1 MVFSLGGWC
10 RPIQTGF
17 LRSRPTQDPPTL
29 PMLAGTGL
37 SPSAAGLPRPF
48 PFAWFRDVGV
58 LQPRARL
65 DAPGLGSFPFAR
77 RYLGNH
83 CYFLFL
89 RVLRCFSSPR
99 SPLTLSDDRPSAC
112 RVVPFGNLRIKGH
125 LHLHGAYRSLSRPSS
140 PPRAKASAMCPYL
153 ISSST
158 PLNIQGEEYTFSCKS
173 ICIAAE
179 DPLDLSFTFACYNM
193 SNISSKHYACL
204 LCGE

>member
-10 RPIQTGF
+10 RRIQTGF

-48 PFAWFRDVGV
+48 PFAWIRDVGV

-99 SPLTLSDDRPSAC
+99 VPPRKWVPCISAWW
-112 RVVPFGNLRIKGH
+112 VAPFGNPRIEGY
-125 LHLHGAYRSLSRPSS
+125 LHLPGACRSLSRPSS
-140 PPRAKASAMCPYL
+140 PPRARASPVR
-153 ISSST
+153 
-158 PLNIQGEEYTFSCKS
+158 P
-173 ICIAAE
+173 
-179 DPLDLSFTFACYNM
+179 
-193 SNISSKHYACL
+193 
-204 LCGE
+204 